1 MTGASVAR
9 ARSSLWLTFRDL
21 PSSLTVGLIL
31 VGLIVLVALVG
42 PILLSTDPTA
52 LHLEDA
58 LLPPSTA
65 HFLGTDNF
73 GRDVLVRIIY
83 GASTDLQIG
92 LFCVVP
98 PMIIGATLGGLAGF
112 YGGWLDII
120 LMRLADVVVA
130 FPFFVLVIAIVAVLG
145 PGLTNMYIAVAIVG
159 WTAYA
164 RLIRGEV
171 LVAKQADYVNAARVL
186 GYRDGRILLR
196 HLLPNV
202 AGQALVFATS
212 DFVLDILLGSSLGFL
227 GLGARAPAPEWG
239 VMIADGR
246 NFITQAAWTTAF
258 PGLAIVIVALAFSLL
273 GDGLADVLRVE
284 DRR

>member
-1 MTGASVAR
+1 MTGASTTR
-9 ARSSLWLTFRDL
+9 PRTSLRFRLRGL
-21 PSSLTVGLIL
+21 PGSLVVGLAMIA
-31 VGLIVLVALVG
+31 VIVVVALLG
-42 PILLSTDPTA
+42 PFLLSTDPTT

-58 LLPPSTA
+58 LLPPGGA
-65 HFLGTDNF
+65 HLLGTDNF
-73 GRDVLVRIIY
+73 GRDVLTRIID
-83 GASTDLQIG
+83 GAAIDLQIG

-98 PMIIGATLGGLAGF
+98 PMIIGATLGGLAAF
-112 YGGWLDII
+112 YGGWLDIV

-164 RLIRGEV
+164 RLVRSEV
-171 LVAKQADYVNAARVL
+171 LVAKQADYVSAARVL

-246 NFITQAAWTTAF
+246 NFIVQAPGMTAF

>member
-1 MTGASVAR
+1 M
-9 ARSSLWLTFRDL
+9 SLGGL
-21 PSSLTVGLIL
+21 PGSLQVGLGL
-31 VGLIVLVALVG
+31 VGLIVLVALAG
-42 PILLSTDPTA
+42 PILLNTDPTA

-58 LLPPSTA
+58 LLPPGA
-65 HFLGTDNF
+65 GHLLGTDNF

-83 GASTDLQIG
+83 GAATDLQIG
-92 LFCVVP
+92 LLCVVP
-98 PMIIGATLGGLAGF
+98 PMLIGATLGGLAGY
-112 YGGWLDII
+112 YGGWLDIV

-145 PGLTNMYIAVAIVG
+145 PGLGNMYIAVAIVG

-186 GYRDGRILLR
+186 GYSDVRILLR

-246 NFITQAAWTTAF
+246 DFIIQAPWTTAF
-258 PGLAIVIVALAFSLL
+258 PGLAIVVVALAFSLL
-273 GDGLADVLRVE
+273 GDGLADLLRVE